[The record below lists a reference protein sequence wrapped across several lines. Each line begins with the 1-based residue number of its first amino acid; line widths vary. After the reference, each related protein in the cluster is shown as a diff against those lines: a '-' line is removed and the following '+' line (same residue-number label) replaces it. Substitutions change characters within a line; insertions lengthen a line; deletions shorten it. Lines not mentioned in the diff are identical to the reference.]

1 MTFSIL
7 GTLESENLSLTF
19 YAPDRSNKNV
29 SRQDARLPA
38 RGQAKHVKKDPTVSF
53 RPKGEIFLKIP
64 RIARDDGLGPS
75 PWRPLR
81 LCARHVLKIRFLNEG
96 SEGKNRW

>member
-53 RPKGEIFLKIP
+53 RPKGEIFL
-64 RIARDDGLGPS
+64 RSLASLGMTASVRHLGDLCVFARGM
-75 PWRPLR
+75 
-81 LCARHVLKIRFLNEG
+81 F
-96 SEGKNRW
+96 